1 MDDDFNS
8 DSDEGDFQMDDA
20 SSDRKG
26 GRGNTGGEDDAKV
39 TGWINWFC
47 SLEGHEYM
55 IEVDIQFIRDPFNL
69 YGLQGLMQNLTEEK
83 FRQCIKM
90 IVSDKSPNED
100 DLADEAFMEMNSEA
114 SDLYGLIHAR
124 YINSAIGMA
133 KVYQKF
139 LSSLYGTCPRALCE
153 R

>member
-26 GRGNTGGEDDAKV
+26 GRGNTGGEDDAEV

-55 IEVDIQFIRDPFNL
+55 IEVD
-69 YGLQGLMQNLTEEK
+69 
-83 FRQCIKM
+83 
-90 IVSDKSPNED
+90 V
-100 DLADEAFMEMNSEA
+100 
-114 SDLYGLIHAR
+114 
-124 YINSAIGMA
+124 
-133 KVYQKF
+133 
-139 LSSLYGTCPRALCE
+139 
-153 R
+153 

>member
-1 MDDDFNS
+1 
-8 DSDEGDFQMDDA
+8 
-20 SSDRKG
+20 
-26 GRGNTGGEDDAKV
+26 
-39 TGWINWFC
+39 
-47 SLEGHEYM
+47 
-55 IEVDIQFIRDPFNL
+55 
-69 YGLQGLMQNLTEEK
+69 
-83 FRQCIKM
+83 M